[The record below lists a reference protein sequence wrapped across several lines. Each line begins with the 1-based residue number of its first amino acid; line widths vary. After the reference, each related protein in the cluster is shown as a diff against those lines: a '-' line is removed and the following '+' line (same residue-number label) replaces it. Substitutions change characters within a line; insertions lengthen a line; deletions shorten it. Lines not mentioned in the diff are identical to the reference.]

1 MNTMIFAIL
10 PIFGIEMQGVEYK
23 NGSTPDYKPGE
34 TPRIP

>member
-1 MNTMIFAIL
+1 MDIPFFAIL
-10 PIFGIEMQGVEYK
+10 PIFGIEMQGVEYE